1 MKKKLVLAFTTIGL
15 VASSSAFVNF
25 DSSFGDFDTSIDF
38 EDSDE
43 NESFWDNGDF
53 WDDDFFDDSEDEED
67 TENNT
72 EQPGCQEG
80 EVHIPE
86 DQDCDGEIDDR
97 FRSNNSE
104 DSENESEAGICVIG
118 VDSPCNSEEYDGD
131 NESYESE
138 NEAEVEERHV
148 TPAPEPEAAGENW
161 ISYPNPRDHV
171 LNYDTINDHG
181 DIKVCTV
188 LLNQN
193 DQVIT
198 GESVNVEFS
207 VDTNISEGV
216 SEYTDSNPVRFDTPL
231 NQVADL
237 VGTSDEYRE
246 GDGML
251 DAECAEYHNLPF
263 GTYTYSNM
271 TVSGED
277 SGQVEVVGLTE
288 YWDDRP
294 EGNPFNL
301 DLNSYGENRLSD
313 GVLRIT
319 PDEDNNHAEVIFV
332 AKIEA

>member
-1 MKKKLVLAFTTIGL
+1 MKKQLLLALTTIGL
-15 VASSSAFVNF
+15 IASSSAFINF
-25 DSSFGDFDTSIDF
+25 DSNFSDFDSSNQVDS
-38 EDSDE
+38 EDD
-43 NESFWDNGDF
+43 DF
-53 WDDDFFDDSEDEED
+53 WDDGEFWNDDFFDDSEEE
-67 TENNT
+67 E
-72 EQPGCQEG
+72 P
-80 EVHIPE
+80 
-86 DQDCDGEIDDR
+86 
-97 FRSNNSE
+97 
-104 DSENESEAGICVIG
+104 ENESEAGVCVIG

-131 NESYESE
+131 NETEDTDQSE
-138 NEAEVEERHV
+138 EEIEERHV
-148 TPAPEPEAAGENW
+148 TPAPEPEAVGENW

-188 LLNQN
+188 LLNQR

-198 GESVNVEFS
+198 GESVNVELS

-216 SEYTDSNPVRFDTPL
+216 SEYDDSNPVRFDTPL

-237 VGTSDEYRE
+237 IGTSDEYRE

-263 GTYTYSNM
+263 GTYTYSNL

-277 SGQVEVVGLTE
+277 SEQVEFVGVTE

-294 EGNPFNL
+294 DGGDPFNRQVS
-301 DLNSYGENRLSD
+301 SYGENELSD
-313 GVLRIT
+313 GTVTVT

-332 AKIEA
+332 AKINR